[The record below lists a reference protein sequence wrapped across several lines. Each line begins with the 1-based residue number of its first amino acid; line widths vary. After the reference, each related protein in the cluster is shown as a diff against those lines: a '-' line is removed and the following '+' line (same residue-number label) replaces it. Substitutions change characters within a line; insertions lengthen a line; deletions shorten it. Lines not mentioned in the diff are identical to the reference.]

1 MKTIFKHIAIAVL
14 GLNSFYSHA
23 QQVPKVVVAEHFTN
37 TWCSICA
44 SKNPPFFA
52 NLANFSQ
59 VLHVAY
65 HPSAPYPGCPLS
77 MHNASEADARTNF
90 YGIYG
95 GTPRVV
101 IQGNVLGSG
110 TSFADPNIFSSVSGS
125 TSSFVM
131 AVDLSRIGTDSLQA
145 EIRIRKTDTSSLTS
159 AMLYAVATEDTVVLA
174 SGNANGE
181 PRNYDVFRKSFVGN
195 ASISVTLPAAVGDSI
210 VIAKRIATSS
220 VWVLSRMTATAMLQ
234 DANKVAIQAVRSA
247 KIPQTSGIDVAN
259 NTDLI
264 EVYPNPATS
273 QLFIKKLPSSTMR
286 YQMINLSGS
295 VVSNGEVDSSLSF
308 IAVDQLPAGIY
319 VLSLSGAGMMYRS
332 VSFVKE

>member
-1 MKTIFKHIAIAVL
+1 MKTIIKQIAAVVL
-14 GLNSFYSHA
+14 ILSSFYSHA

-44 SKNPPFFA
+44 SKNPPFYA

-65 HPSAPYPGCPLS
+65 HPSAPYAGCPLS
-77 MHNASEADARTNF
+77 MHNAPEADARTNF

-110 TSFADPNIFSSVSGS
+110 TSFADPNIFSSVSGG
-125 TSSFVM
+125 TSSFAM

-181 PRNYDVFRKSFVGN
+181 PRNYDVFRKSFFGN
-195 ASISVTLPAAVGDSI
+195 TSISVTLPVTVGDSI
-210 VIAKRIATSS
+210 VVTKRIASNS

-234 DANKVAIQAVRSA
+234 DANNAAIQAARSA
-247 KIPQTSGIDVAN
+247 KIPQTSGIGVVT
-259 NTDLI
+259 NTNLI

-273 QLFIKKLPSSTMR
+273 HLFIKNLPASITR
-286 YQMINLSGS
+286 YQVITFSGTVVANGQVNSALSPIS
-295 VVSNGEVDSSLSF
+295 IE
-308 IAVDQLPAGIY
+308 QLPAGVY
-319 VLSLSGAGMMYRS
+319 VLSLSGADKQYQPVLFM
-332 VSFVKE
+332 KN